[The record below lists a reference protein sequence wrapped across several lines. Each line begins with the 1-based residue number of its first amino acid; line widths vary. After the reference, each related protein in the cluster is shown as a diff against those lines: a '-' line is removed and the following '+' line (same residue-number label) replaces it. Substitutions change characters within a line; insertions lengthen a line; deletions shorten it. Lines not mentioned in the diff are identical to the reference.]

1 MTALRILVVDDHPM
15 VRRGIVSLIN
25 ASKGMTCIGEASN
38 GLEAIKACQQTE
50 VDIVLMDLIM
60 PQLDGVGA
68 TRAIMEAYPQ
78 IRVLIL
84 TSFHEQDQVHNALR
98 AGALGYLLKTT
109 SAEELIA
116 AIHAAHSGKRTLA
129 PEATEALVK
138 STQALEIGQDLTAR
152 ERNMLTLLTQGL
164 SNQQIADTLSISLAT
179 VKFHVTNVL
188 SKLGVDSRTEA
199 VLLALKHK
207 LVPPV

>member
-1 MTALRILVVDDHPM
+1 MSDLRILVVDDHPM

-25 ASKGMTCIGEASN
+25 ATAGMTCVSEASN
-38 GLEAIKACQQTE
+38 GLEAIQACQNTSI
-50 VDIVLMDLIM
+50 DIVLMDLIM

-68 TRAIMEAYPQ
+68 TRAIMDAHPHV
-78 IRVLIL
+78 RVLIL
-84 TSFHEQDQVHNALR
+84 TSFHEQEQVQNALR
-98 AGALGYLLKTT
+98 AGALGYLLKTS
-109 SAEELIA
+109 SAEELLA
-116 AIHAAHSGKRTLA
+116 AIHAAHSGRRTLA

-138 STQALEIGQDLTAR
+138 STQTLEIGRDLTER
-152 ERNMLTLLTQGL
+152 ERNMLGLLTQGL
-164 SNQQIADTLSISLAT
+164 SNQEIANKLGISLAT

>member
-188 SKLGVDSRTEA
+188 SKLGVESRTEA